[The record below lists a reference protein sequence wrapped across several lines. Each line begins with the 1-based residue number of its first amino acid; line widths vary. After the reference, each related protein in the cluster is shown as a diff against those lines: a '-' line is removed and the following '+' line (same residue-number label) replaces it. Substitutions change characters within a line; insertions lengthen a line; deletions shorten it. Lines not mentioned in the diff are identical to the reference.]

1 MNTCSCTLHFKKISA
16 CSKVFVVCVICCG
29 ENQRCPSMIYLYLYV
44 NFKFNYVLTRNVR
57 GVPRFSYELAN
68 FFWRFPNEFAMIR
81 MRYRCK
87 IVEVGNRPVRGRID
101 RQYGRLRHHSLVYL
115 SSQFNFRQV
124 AKGTRDRVEM
134 LLEYY

>member
-1 MNTCSCTLHFKKISA
+1 
-16 CSKVFVVCVICCG
+16 
-29 ENQRCPSMIYLYLYV
+29 MIYLYLYV
-44 NFKFNYVLTRNVR
+44 NFKSNYVLTCNVR
-57 GVPRFSYELAN
+57 GVPRFSYELAK

-115 SSQFNFRQV
+115 PSQFFNFRQV

-134 LLEYY
+134 LLEHY